1 MKIAIMSD
9 SHEHWDNLRKAI
21 TIANQQSCDMLLF
34 AGDLMAPGNGLSA
47 LKTFTG
53 PVHMV
58 FGNNDG
64 DKYKLTKNSQWTN
77 ITIHGDIYEDTL
89 DGLKFVMNHYPN
101 IVGWAA
107 KSGDFDVCIYGHD
120 HNYHYSVIGNTQL
133 INPGCIIGDAEAAG
147 FVIYDTQT
155 KKVEHIIL

>member
-9 SHEHWDNLRKAI
+9 GHEHWDNLRKAI

-64 DKYKLTKNSQWTN
+64 DKYKLTKNSQ
-77 ITIHGDIYEDTL
+77 
-89 DGLKFVMNHYPN
+89 
-101 IVGWAA
+101 
-107 KSGDFDVCIYGHD
+107 
-120 HNYHYSVIGNTQL
+120 
-133 INPGCIIGDAEAAG
+133 
-147 FVIYDTQT
+147 
-155 KKVEHIIL
+155 